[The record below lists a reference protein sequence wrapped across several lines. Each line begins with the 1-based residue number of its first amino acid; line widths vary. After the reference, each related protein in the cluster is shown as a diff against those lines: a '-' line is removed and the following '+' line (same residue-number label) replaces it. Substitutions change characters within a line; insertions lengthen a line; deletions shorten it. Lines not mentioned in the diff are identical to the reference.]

1 MSEEVYKKQQNRKE
15 YLDKFLLQMQIEKE
29 KLSVELNKIGEHPK
43 TTTQYRRKEEIVQ
56 ELETLNN
63 NIVNTRTKLK

>member
-43 TTTQYRRKEEIVQ
+43 
-56 ELETLNN
+56 
-63 NIVNTRTKLK
+63 NTN